1 MKIGFIGAGNMA
13 SAIMGGIIES
23 GLVDASSVFA
33 SNPSREKLDEL
44 SSRLGITPADSNSE
58 IVRTC
63 DVVVLAVKPAVLES
77 VIAEVATVDS
87 NPLYISIAAGKSIEW
102 IEASFAH
109 ARALEG
115 NLNLFERIEGAVRP
129 VRLVR
134 CMPNTP
140 ALVGQGMSGL
150 CANASATE
158 EDMCIALDIFGSC
171 GRALPMSEQMV
182 DVIGV
187 VAGCTPAFT
196 FLFIEALADAAVA
209 EGMSRADAYQ
219 VVSQAVM
226 GSAQLARDT
235 AKHPGQLK
243 DMVTSPAGTTIEG
256 VQALEEDGFRAAAMH
271 AVRRAMEK
279 TRKL

>member
-1 MKIGFIGAGNMA
+1 MKIGFIGAGNMS
-13 SAIMGGIIES
+13 SAIMGGIVNA
-23 GLVDASSVFA
+23 GLVEASNVLA
-33 SNPSREKLDEL
+33 SNPSQGKLDALAE
-44 SSRLGITPADSNSE
+44 RLGITPAASNADV
-58 IVRTC
+58 VRSC
-63 DVVVLAVKPAVLES
+63 DVVVLAVKPGVLAS
-77 VIAEVATVDS
+77 VIAEIAPVDAS
-87 NPLYISIAAGKSIEW
+87 PLFISIAAGKSIDW
-102 IEASFAH
+102 IESQFAQSRASEPA
-109 ARALEG
+109 A
-115 NLNLFERIEGAVRP
+115 RP

-140 ALVGQGMSGL
+140 ALVGEGMSGL
-150 CANASATE
+150 CANAAASE
-158 EDMCIALDIFGSC
+158 EDMRIALDIFGSC
-171 GRALPMSEQMV
+171 GRALPMTEQMV

-209 EGMSRADAYQ
+209 EGMPRADAYQ

-226 GSAQLARDT
+226 GSACLARET
-235 AKHPGQLK
+235 GKHPGELK

-279 TRKL
+279 TRRL